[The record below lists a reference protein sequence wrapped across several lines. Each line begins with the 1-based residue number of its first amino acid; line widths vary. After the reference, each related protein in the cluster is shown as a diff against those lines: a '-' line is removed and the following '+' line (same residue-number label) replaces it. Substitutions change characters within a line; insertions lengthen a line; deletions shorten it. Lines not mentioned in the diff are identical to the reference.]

1 MVSRETVV
9 ADSGIYSV
17 FQNKLFD
24 DFESGTSF
32 GQLTLD
38 AAALFL
44 CVASNKLKSNIFL
57 SFKNEKAAYS
67 FYLLAT
73 GLEPDRFLFYP
84 AADLGEKVPGFNI
97 ESERYREDA
106 LIKLAEK
113 NRFYVCVTTRSSLK
127 EKNISINSSSN
138 LSSMSICPGN
148 KIDRDDVINRL
159 RSWGFKKTDTVAEPK
174 DFAWRGDILDV
185 FPIYFRRPVRVVF
198 NFDQVENIFIF
209 DPLTQLT
216 TKTIARLNIKGFSS
230 VAPVDDY
237 INLVDYAESSI
248 VADCIHRG
256 DGVELKRGSG
266 GRAENL
272 MCLPIDFKN
281 HLLTKRISQIKSE
294 ILRAS
299 DSLFIVGNENE
310 KGFLGGKFKDA
321 TWIGGNLQQGFFS
334 PFLKIG
340 VLSSSDILNEKRSVQ
355 KWKPTPA
362 KQHKTLT

>member
-9 ADSGIYSV
+9 DDSGLYSV
-17 FQNKLFD
+17 FQNKFFD

-32 GQLTLD
+32 GQLTPD

-57 SFKNEKAAYS
+57 SFKNEKPAYS

-84 AADLGEKVPGFNI
+84 AADLSEKVPGFNI
-97 ESERYREDA
+97 ESERYREEA
-106 LIKLAEK
+106 LIKLEEK
-113 NRFYVCVTTRSSLK
+113 NRFHVCATTISSLK
-127 EKNISINSSSN
+127 EKNISLSSSSN

-148 KIDRDDVINRL
+148 KIDRDDVIDRL

-216 TKTIARLNIKGFSS
+216 TKTVARLNIKGFSS
-230 VAPVDDY
+230 FSPVDIY
-237 INLVDYAESSI
+237 INLVDYTGPSI
-248 VADCIHRG
+248 VAECIHNGGGAELRRGG
-256 DGVELKRGSG
+256 DGRTK
-266 GRAENL
+266 NL
-272 MCLPIDFKN
+272 GFLPIDFKN
-281 HLLTKRISQIKSE
+281 HLLTI
-294 ILRAS
+294 
-299 DSLFIVGNENE
+299 
-310 KGFLGGKFKDA
+310 
-321 TWIGGNLQQGFFS
+321 
-334 PFLKIG
+334 
-340 VLSSSDILNEKRSVQ
+340 
-355 KWKPTPA
+355 
-362 KQHKTLT
+362 